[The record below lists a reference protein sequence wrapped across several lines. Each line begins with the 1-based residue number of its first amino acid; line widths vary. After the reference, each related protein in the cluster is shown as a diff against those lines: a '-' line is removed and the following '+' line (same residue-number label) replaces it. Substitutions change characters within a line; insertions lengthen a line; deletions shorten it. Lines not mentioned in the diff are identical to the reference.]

1 MTDSYARDDGGDIE
15 SVLGSYAADLSLDDV
30 EIRPGGQPYR
40 PEGKPVDVELG
51 GLIWVKTVDME

>member
-30 EIRPGGQPYR
+30 PS
-40 PEGKPVDVELG
+40 PVRE
-51 GLIWVKTVDME
+51 KA